1 MPAAVPAG
9 VLYFALVFAIGFAL
23 GALRVTLLAPAL
35 GEFAAVA
42 LELPLMLSAS
52 WFASAWLVRSFRV
65 PRTGGARLVMG
76 GVALAL
82 LLVAELGLGLFG
94 FGRGLAEQVAAWA
107 SPVGMLGLAG
117 QLAFGAIPFVQVQW
131 QLRR

>member
-23 GALRVTLLAPAL
+23 GALRVTLLAPAI

-42 LELPLMLSAS
+42 VELPLMLSAS

-65 PRTGGARLVMG
+65 PRTGGARLLMG

-82 LLVAELGLGLFG
+82 LLAAELGLGLFG
-94 FGRGLAEQVAAWA
+94 FGRSLADQFAAWG
-107 SPVGMLGLAG
+107 SPVGLLGLGG